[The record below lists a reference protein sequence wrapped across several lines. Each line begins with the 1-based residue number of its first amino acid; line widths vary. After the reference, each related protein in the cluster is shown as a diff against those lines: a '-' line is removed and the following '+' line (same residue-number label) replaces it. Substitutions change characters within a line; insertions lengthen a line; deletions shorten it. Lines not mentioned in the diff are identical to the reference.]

1 MEEAN
6 ILEAL
11 NDLQREVKTLKAFL
25 KTESLASAT
34 RFQRLARWVI
44 ANWVL
49 VSFLAAVTTA
59 TYVKFRYGVDY
70 LETYRCLAATKEL
83 SDFYR
88 QLGDRLMISSQ
99 WDAAKKAY
107 RAAVKLNPNNIGA
120 TYGIAKAEVFD
131 PLPGQKFYTPEVVDA
146 KLAYLE
152 SRFPN
157 DHEIYFLKSLRYQ
170 DKGELARAKAALN
183 TCIEKNPKYIG
194 CYIDLGILNQQSHEL
209 DKAIANFA
217 RATDLDPDSSTAKN
231 DLGFCRLLLLDY
243 SGAIAQLSAAY
254 EISPNM
260 LTAINLGD
268 AYRYSGDLGNALT
281 WHRQALEALNEMKTP
296 GDQERYV
303 QGTWLY
309 NFMPLAPGD
318 RKAIKESIE
327 VYTLKQKEAIAHYGI
342 CIDLAL
348 LDRLDD
354 AAKEFVTGLELEHGL
369 PFKEFLQNKMLSSEN
384 LGGPAPE
391 EKQWLDTHRDM
402 INSY

>member
-1 MEEAN
+1 MEEGN
-6 ILEAL
+6 ILKAL
-11 NDLQREVKTLKAFL
+11 DDLQREVETLKAFL
-25 KTESLASAT
+25 KTESSASAT
-34 RFQRLARWVI
+34 RFQTLARWVI

-70 LETYRCLAATKEL
+70 LETYRCLAATKQL
-83 SDFYR
+83 SEFYR

-99 WDAAKKAY
+99 WDAAKEAY
-107 RAAVKLNPNNIGA
+107 RAAVKLNPNNIDA
-120 TYGIAKAEVFD
+120 TYGITKAEVFD

-170 DKGELARAKAALN
+170 DERELAKAKAALN
-183 TCIEKNPKYIG
+183 TCIEKNPRYIG
-194 CYIDLGILNQQSHEL
+194 CYIALGYLDQQSNEL

-217 RATDLDPDSSTAKN
+217 RAVELDPNSSTAKN
-231 DLGFCRLLLLDY
+231 DLGFSRLLLLDY
-243 SGAIAQLSAAY
+243 SDAITQLSAAY

-268 AYRYSGDLGNALT
+268 AYRYSGDLGDALA
-281 WHRQALEALNEMKTP
+281 WHRLALRAFNETKTP

-309 NFMPLAPGD
+309 NFMPLARGD
-318 RKAIKESIE
+318 RETIKDTIE
-327 VYTLKQKEAIAHYGI
+327 VYTPKQKEAIAHYGI

-348 LDRLDD
+348 LGQFDD
-354 AAKEFVTGLELEHGL
+354 ATKEFVTGLELEYGA
-369 PFKEFLQNKMLSSEN
+369 PFKEFFQNKILSSEN
-384 LGGPAPE
+384 LGRPAPE
-391 EKQWLDTHRDM
+391 EKKWLDAHRDM
-402 INSY
+402 MNSH